1 MTFTETWVYEM
12 DLDLTTVLL
21 LALFGFVAA
30 FIDSC
35 VGGGGLISL
44 PALVGLGIPMHLALG
59 TNKLAS
65 TFSSFTSS
73 ATFISMGKY
82 DKKLMLMLFPVSFI
96 GSLIGAKAVLFI
108 SDSVL
113 RTLIIVMLAAIFVYT
128 LINKKFGKETQF
140 KGFTSFTLGLGIPF
154 AFIIGFYDGFF
165 GPGTGSFLIF
175 VMVLLFGYDFVI
187 GAGNG
192 RILNFA
198 SNLAA
203 LLLFLFEG
211 KVLILPGLTMGV
223 AMILGAT
230 LGTRMAVKTGV
241 KYVRPLFMLVSIT
254 LMGKMIYEL
263 IWK

>member
-1 MTFTETWVYEM
+1 M

-44 PALVGLGIPMHLALG
+44 PALVGLGIPMHMALG
-59 TNKLAS
+59 TNKLAG
-65 TFSSFTSS
+65 TFASFTSS
-73 ATFISMGKY
+73 VTFISMRKY
-82 DKKLMLMLFPVSFI
+82 DKKLILMLFPVSFI
-96 GSLIGAKAVLFI
+96 GSLVGAKTVLFI
-108 SDSVL
+108 SDEVL
-113 RTLIIVMLAAIFVYT
+113 RTLIIVMLGAIFIYT
-128 LINKKFGKETQF
+128 LINKKFGQDTQF
-140 KGFTSFTLGLGIPF
+140 KGYTRFTLGLGIPF
-154 AFIIGFYDGFF
+154 AFLLGFYDGFF

-175 VMVLLFGYDFVI
+175 VMILLFGYDFII

-192 RILNFA
+192 RILNFS

-203 LLLFLFEG
+203 LLLFLIEG
-211 KVLILPGLTMGV
+211 KVYILPGLTMGL
-223 AMILGAT
+223 AMVLGAS
-230 LGTRMAVKTGV
+230 LGSRMAVKTGV

-254 LMGKMIYEL
+254 LIGKMIYEL

>member
-1 MTFTETWVYEM
+1 ME
-12 DLDLTTVLL
+12 LDVTTVLL
-21 LALFGFVAA
+21 LAIFGFVAA

-44 PALVGLGIPMHLALG
+44 PALLGLGIPMHMALG

-65 TFSSFTSS
+65 TFASFTSS

-82 DKKLMLMLFPVSFI
+82 DKKLMLILFPISFI
-96 GSLIGAKAVLFI
+96 GSFIGAKTVLFI
-108 SDSVL
+108 PDQVL
-113 RTLIIVMLAAIFVYT
+113 RTLVIVMLAAIFVYT
-128 LINKKFGKETQF
+128 LVNKKFGQETKF
-140 KGFTSFTLGLGIPF
+140 KGYTSFTLGLGIPL
-154 AFIIGFYDGFF
+154 AFLIGFYDGFF

-175 VMVLLFGYDFVI
+175 VMVLVFGYDFVI

-203 LLLFLFEG
+203 LLVFLLEG
-211 KVLILPGLTMGV
+211 KVFIITGLTMGV
-223 AMILGAT
+223 AMIIGASLGS
-230 LGTRMAVKTGV
+230 RMALKTGV

-254 LMGKMIYEL
+254 LMGKMVYEL
-263 IWK
+263 IFK